1 MKNYLLLVVFSII
14 FALGIT
20 NTYAQDNT
28 KNVEKRE
35 LAKEAKN
42 DATQEINTQA
52 AKMKKKSI
60 KNAKIDIAKADKIT
74 NKKIVKK

>member
-52 AKMKKKSI
+52 AKMKKKST